1 MSSRPLLEI
10 RALHK
15 RRDERTPHFQAG
27 IDRLILYPGEV
38 SGITGPSGCGKSTV
52 LEMLALLIRP
62 TGAERFVLRPGQE
75 EFDLADLW
83 RRNPH
88 GLAAVRRVYLGF
100 VHQAGGLYPFLT
112 VRENIELPL
121 RLNRTTAPAHVDE
134 LLEFLD
140 LRDLADAFPE
150 TLSYG
155 ERQRTAVARAL
166 AHGPR
171 LILADEPT
179 SALDPDTARGVMQLL
194 TQGARRFHAALLV
207 VSHDHKLLAEAEI
220 PAFAMEPVPFS
231 SPESDAATACRADDA
246 RTDIRYDLS
255 LPEHA
260 EPADSDANRPPASG
274 VTVLGEPARSTTGR
288 APGCLWFLAWKD
300 LLHERA
306 LTLCAVLA
314 FAAALTPLMVLG
326 GLRSGVVGL
335 LSQRLLDNPAALA
348 VNPYSSQRYTEED
361 IAELRNLPLTDFIV
375 PLTRTLAST
384 VRVLRPDRPAAN
396 ADVVPTAEGDP
407 LLMRY
412 AAIPGDNGA
421 VITRELARSLPDAG
435 IGRSLTLVVDRRRQG
450 KPEELR
456 FPVKICGVLPDAAD
470 WKARIYLPLARV
482 LDMERYRDGLDPG
495 STDSPGAPQTYAG
508 FRMYVTGL
516 NAVIPM
522 RDELKR
528 RGIDAY
534 TFAREVETIQNL
546 QQGLTLTALL
556 VGGVTLAGMTFSLAS
571 LTVANVGRKARLFA
585 QSRLMGLRLGEL
597 LCLPLMQTALI
608 GAAAALG
615 SLLSYAGTAAII
627 NAAAG
632 PWLEPGEYACRL
644 PITQILVLH
653 TGALGLA
660 CLCGLA
666 AGRRILM
673 LQPAEVLRRDV

>member
-10 RALHK
+10 RALYK
-15 RRDERTPHFQAG
+15 RRAERTPHFQAG
-27 IDRLILYPGEV
+27 IDRLNLHPGEV
-38 SGITGPSGCGKSTV
+38 AGITGPSGCGKSTV
-52 LEMLALLIRP
+52 LELLALLIRP
-62 TGAERFVLRPGQE
+62 TGAERFMLRPGQGQE
-75 EFDLADLW
+75 VDLAELW
-83 RRNPH
+83 RRNPY
-88 GLAAVRRVYLGF
+88 GLAAVRRAHLGF

-121 RLNRTTAPAHVDE
+121 RLNRTAAPAHVDE
-134 LLEFLD
+134 LLAFLG
-140 LRDLADAFPE
+140 LRDLADALPE

-166 AHGPR
+166 AHRPH

-194 TQGARRFHAALLV
+194 TEGARRFHAALLV
-207 VSHDHKLLAEAEI
+207 VSHDHRLLAEAAI
-220 PAFAMEPVPFS
+220 PAFAMTSVSFP
-231 SPESDAATACRADDA
+231 SPESDAATTCPRDA
-246 RTDIRYDLS
+246 AGTTIRYVLS
-255 LPEHA
+255 LPERA
-260 EPADSDANRPPASG
+260 EPAGSDAARASASG
-274 VTVLGEPARSTTGR
+274 AAVPDEPAGHVAGKT
-288 APGCLWFLAWKD
+288 PGCLWFLAWKD

-335 LSQRLLDNPAALA
+335 LSQRLLNNPSALA
-348 VNPYSSQRYTEED
+348 VNPYSSRRYTQED
-361 IAELRNLPLTDFIV
+361 IAALRDLPLTDFIV

-384 VRVLRPDRPAAN
+384 VRVLRPDRPAVS

-407 LLMRY
+407 LLLRY
-412 AAIPGDNGA
+412 AAVPGHNGA

-435 IGRSLTLVVDRRRQG
+435 IGQSLTLVVDRRRQG

-456 FPVKICGVLPDAAD
+456 FSVEICGVLPDAAD
-470 WKARIYLPLARV
+470 WKARVYLPLARV
-482 LDMERYRDGLDPG
+482 LDMERYRDGLDAG
-495 STDSPGAPQTYAG
+495 SADSPQTYAG

-516 NAVIPM
+516 DAVIPM

-571 LTVANVGRKARLFA
+571 LTVANVRRKARLFA

-597 LCLPLMQTALI
+597 LCLPLVQTALI

-615 SLLSYAGTAAII
+615 SLVLYAGTAALI

-632 PWLEPGEYACRL
+632 PWLEPGEHACRL
-644 PITQILVLH
+644 PAVQILVLH
-653 TGALGLA
+653 AGALGLA
-660 CLCGLA
+660 CLCGLS

-673 LQPAEVLRRDV
+673 LQPAEVLRRDA

>member
-10 RALHK
+10 RALYK

-38 SGITGPSGCGKSTV
+38 AGITGPSGCGKSTV

-62 TGAERFVLRPGQE
+62 TGAERFVLRPGTGRE
-75 EFDLADLW
+75 CDLADLW

-88 GLAAVRRVYLGF
+88 GLAAVRRAHLGF

-121 RLNRTTAPAHVDE
+121 RLNRTAAPEHVNG
-134 LLEFLD
+134 LLEFLG
-140 LRDLADAFPE
+140 LRDLADALPE

-166 AHGPR
+166 AHRPR

-194 TQGARRFHAALLV
+194 KEGARRFHAALLV
-207 VSHDHKLLAEAEI
+207 VSHDHRLLAEAEI
-220 PAFAMEPVPFS
+220 PAFGMTPAPLP
-231 SPESDAATACRADDA
+231 SPESDEATPDA
-246 RTDIRYDLS
+246 GTEIRYVLS
-255 LPEHA
+255 LPEH
-260 EPADSDANRPPASG
+260 
-274 VTVLGEPARSTTGR
+274 GEPAGSGAARASASDAVAPNEPAGR
-288 APGCLWFLAWKD
+288 PTSRPPGCLWFLAWKD

-326 GLRSGVVGL
+326 GLRSGVVDL
-335 LSQRLLDNPAALA
+335 LSRRLLNNPSSLA
-348 VNPYSSQRYTEED
+348 VNPYSSRRYTEED
-361 IAELRNLPLTDFIV
+361 IAALRDLPLTDFIV

-384 VRVLRPDRPAAN
+384 VHVLRPDRPAVS

-407 LLMRY
+407 LLLRY
-412 AAIPGDNGA
+412 AAVPGHNGA

-435 IGRSLTLVVDRRRQG
+435 VGRSLTLEVTRRRQG
-450 KPEELR
+450 KPEALR
-456 FPVKICGVLPDAAD
+456 FTVEICGVLPDAAD
-470 WKARIYLPLARV
+470 WKARVYLPLARV
-482 LDMERYRDGLDPG
+482 LAMERYRDGLDAGNADTP
-495 STDSPGAPQTYAG
+495 DVPQTYAG

-571 LTVANVGRKARLFA
+571 LTVANVRRKARLFA

-597 LCLPLMQTALI
+597 LCLPLVQTALI

-615 SLLSYAGTAAII
+615 SLVLYAGTAALI

-632 PWLEPGEYACRL
+632 PWLEPGEHACRL
-644 PITQILVLH
+644 PVVQILALH
-653 TGALGLA
+653 AGALGLA

-666 AGRRILM
+666 AGRRILT
-673 LQPAEVLRRDV
+673 LQPAEVLRRDA